1 MSTDLQPLFPDDG
14 AEINELT
21 VTLRWEGAEEADN
34 YQIQIARDPEFDDI
48 VFEGRVGDTTEFAV
62 SGLPPQEGV
71 RLYWHVR
78 PAVDGDWKAFGPVA
92 SFLLVDWTPEQ
103 PPLESADAAESDP
116 QPDADV
122 RPAAEASQSL
132 GAPALLVT
140 MVVIAFAGVAAL
152 YVIMGAGGSGPDPS
166 GAVSTPTPDTSN
178 ADLREYRLVDE
189 ETGVYRIPID
199 SAMKDVVQSRGGS
212 WR

>member
-21 VTLRWEGAEEADN
+21 VTLRWEAAEGADN
-34 YQIQIARDPEFDDI
+34 YQIQIARDPDFDDI
-48 VFEGRVGDTTEFAV
+48 VFEGRVGDTTEFSV

-78 PAVDGDWKAFGPVA
+78 PAVDGDWEAFGPVA

-103 PPLESADAAESDP
+103 PPLESAEAPEDDP
-116 QPDADV
+116 EADV
-122 RPAAEASQSL
+122 RPATEATQSL
-132 GAPALLVT
+132 GAPALLAT

-152 YVIMGAGGSGPDPS
+152 YILVGGGGADPDP
-166 GAVSTPTPDTSN
+166 AATASTPAPDTSN

>member
-21 VTLRWEGAEEADN
+21 VTLRWKGAEEADN
-34 YQIQIARDPEFDDI
+34 YQIQIARDPDFDDI

-78 PAVDGDWKAFGPVA
+78 PVVDGDWKAFGPVA

-116 QPDADV
+116 QPDADD
-122 RPAAEASQSL
+122 RLAAEASQSL
-132 GAPALLVT
+132 GAPALLVA
-140 MVVIAFAGVAAL
+140 MVVTAFAGVAAL
-152 YVIMGAGGSGPDPS
+152 YVIMGTGGPSPDPS

-178 ADLREYRLVDE
+178 AGLREYRLVDE
-189 ETGVYRIPID
+189 ETGGYRIPID
-199 SAMKDVVQSRGGS
+199 SAMKDVVQSRGGN